1 MAKQIILYNLAEH
14 ITEEQ
19 YEDYVTSEKG
29 PLLDSLESVKKFEV
43 VKTTGSLSGEI
54 PYKYV
59 GIMHLTSLD
68 DFNQKDAPKQ
78 EFQEFLAKWMPMV
91 SDFHILTSEEIY

>member
-1 MAKQIILYNLAEH
+1 MAKQIILYNLAEN

-19 YEDYVTSEKG
+19 YEAYVTSEKG
-29 PLLDSLESVKKFEV
+29 PLLDSFESVKKFEV
-43 VKTTGSLSGEI
+43 AKTTGSLSGEI

-68 DFNQKDAPKQ
+68 DFNQKDAVKQ

-91 SDFHILTSEEIY
+91 SDFHILFCEEVY

>member
-19 YEDYVTSEKG
+19 YEDYATSEKG
-29 PLLDSLESVKKFEV
+29 PLLDSLESVKKFEI
-43 VKTTGSLSGEI
+43 VKVTGSLSGEI

-59 GIMHLTSLD
+59 GIMHLNSLD

>member
-1 MAKQIILYNLAEH
+1 MAKQIILYNLAEN

-19 YEDYVTSEKG
+19 YEAYVTSEKG

-68 DFNQKDAPKQ
+68 DFNQKDAAKQ
-78 EFQEFLAKWMPMV
+78 EFQTFLAKWLPMV
-91 SDFHILTSEEIY
+91 SDFHLLFCEEVY

>member
-1 MAKQIILYNLAEH
+1 MAKQIILYNLAEN

-19 YEDYVTSEKG
+19 YEAYVTSEKG

-68 DFNQKDAPKQ
+68 DFNQKDAPTQ
-78 EFQEFLAKWMPMV
+78 EFQTFLTKWMPMV
-91 SDFHILTSEEIY
+91 SDFHILFSEEVY